1 MKAALISSSCQ
12 PADHEADAGDGNPGN
27 GAFDGCLDILCRTAA
42 ASRPGEGML
51 HHPAAGRQSLPG
63 ERSRSRM
70 QCRQARSPLRCTAGA
85 RAMNRDWS
93 DAGVWG
99 ARVIPAI
106 STGRKGVASAAASTL
121 SCSGEK
127 RGSFSHLKIRF
138 AFITYRR
145 ATCATDTPGINAY
158 AQIKRFSA
166 SNQNRFFPTM
176 TRLKMSTID
185 GGHYQALPTRSRPPT
200 LDAYPRTVTPSSKL
214 SATICAL
221 ISSGHLR

>member
-1 MKAALISSSCQ
+1 
-12 PADHEADAGDGNPGN
+12 
-27 GAFDGCLDILCRTAA
+27 
-42 ASRPGEGML
+42 
-51 HHPAAGRQSLPG
+51 
-63 ERSRSRM
+63 
-70 QCRQARSPLRCTAGA
+70 
-85 RAMNRDWS
+85 MNRDWS

-127 RGSFSHLKIRF
+127 RGSFSYLKIRF

-145 ATCATDTPGINAY
+145 ATCATDTPGINAC
-158 AQIKRFSA
+158 ARIKRFSA

-200 LDAYPRTVTPSSKL
+200 LDAYPRLQTLRHNLRLNLIRPLTLTLEAKSQSKL
-214 SATICAL
+214 FEKL
-221 ISSGHLR
+221 ILSIHGAYL